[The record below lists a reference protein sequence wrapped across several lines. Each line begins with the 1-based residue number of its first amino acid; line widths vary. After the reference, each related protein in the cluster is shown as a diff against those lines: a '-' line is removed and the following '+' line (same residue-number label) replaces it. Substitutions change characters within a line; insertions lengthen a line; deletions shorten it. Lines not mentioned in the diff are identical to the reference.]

1 MKVPAYRAVAF
12 LSLMLLTLLTV
23 CGVLTGCASKQE
35 VMSVRC
41 INGNMI
47 EISGVE
53 SKSGAV
59 EAERWNFTKECAL
72 QQSTGKEDK

>member
-1 MKVPAYRAVAF
+1 MKVPAYRVVAF

-47 EISGVE
+47 EIHGAGSNTGRQQAREWSFNEQCELNQSSGE
-53 SKSGAV
+53 
-59 EAERWNFTKECAL
+59 
-72 QQSTGKEDK
+72 EDK